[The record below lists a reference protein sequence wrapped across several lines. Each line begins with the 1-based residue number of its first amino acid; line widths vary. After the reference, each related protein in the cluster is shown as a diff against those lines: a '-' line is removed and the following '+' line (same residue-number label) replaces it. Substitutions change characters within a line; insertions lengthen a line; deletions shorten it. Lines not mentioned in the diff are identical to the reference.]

1 MSTWHSILARI
12 GRRLVKRD
20 LAGYGAEVETTPA
33 GLKVTFPDGTIWLV
47 RVTVSAAGDPAG
59 LSDVERAALNAAA
72 GGLGA
77 TPVLARVRLTR
88 PRRDRRARIAY
99 YDLRASRETHP
110 GLFLSPGGQP

>member
-12 GRRLVKRD
+12 GRRLENRV
-20 LAGYGAEVETTPA
+20 LAGYGAAGEATPA
-33 GLKVTFPDGTIWLV
+33 WLREPFPDVTIGRV
-47 RVTVSAAGDPAG
+47 RVPVSAAGARAG
-59 LSDVERAALNAAA
+59 LSDVERAALNAGA